1 MSVCKSSAACTVEY
15 PYELVVAA
23 SEGREHVFR
32 GHVPLQPHMI
42 QIETDAAQ
50 LRQAGSPSA
59 MSSLYDELLG
69 ASVFIEDH
77 LGPCACK
84 RLVR

>member
-1 MSVCKSSAACTVEY
+1 
-15 PYELVVAA
+15 
-23 SEGREHVFR
+23 
-32 GHVPLQPHMI
+32 MI